1 MTRCISTEL
10 NIDESIL
17 LAALGASRSIIY
29 KEYGTIEEGL
39 ISESIA
45 RDMILNEINAINSV
59 NEDLDE
65 VSFVFY

>member
-1 MTRCISTEL
+1 MTRRISTEL
-10 NIDESIL
+10 NIDESIV

-29 KEYGTIEEGL
+29 KDDGTIEEGL